1 MRFAH
6 KGWAGAYD
14 ARQRSTSITSK
25 LLVKTLAAAL
35 LAVPVLASAQQA
47 FTSQYV
53 NMRAGPAADYPV
65 VTTLPQ
71 GTSLMVQ
78 GCVNDFTWCDVQ
90 LPDSGRG

>member
-1 MRFAH
+1 MVTLCC
-6 KGWAGAYD
+6 KSGLVGGGA
-14 ARQRSTSITSK
+14 STDP
-25 LLVKTLAAAL
+25 AL
-35 LAVPVLASAQQA
+35 MAAVPVLASAQQA

>member
-1 MRFAH
+1 M
-6 KGWAGAYD
+6 
-14 ARQRSTSITSK
+14 TSK

-78 GCVNDFTWCDVQ
+78 GCVKTSPGATCNCPIWA
-90 LPDSGRG
+90 GA